1 MAIAMGDQSERI
13 DEVMQVNA
21 VKKGVRK
28 NAKQNAKKVIVNPG
42 Y

>member
-1 MAIAMGDQSERI
+1 MATAMGDQNERI
-13 DEVMQVNA
+13 DEIMQVKA
-21 VKKGVRK
+21 VNKAVRK